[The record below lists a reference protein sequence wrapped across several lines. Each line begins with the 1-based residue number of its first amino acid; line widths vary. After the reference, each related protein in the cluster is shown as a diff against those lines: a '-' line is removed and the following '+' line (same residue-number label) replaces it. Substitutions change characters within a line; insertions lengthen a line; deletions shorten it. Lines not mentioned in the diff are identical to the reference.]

1 MRRSLY
7 YMTYMKA
14 PGSRPRTPRS
24 QKQPSG
30 QPNPLN
36 GKYWEGHEDIFNA
49 TGLAEEGLEAGAKTP
64 RRTRGALRAT
74 IPPPPP
80 RRKRVP
86 QSLPDP
92 TGNGQNVAEAI
103 FEKSKTAEKP
113 STERK
118 QKKEPVVKAGA
129 KADTPVASV
138 DWGPGYSADLEGG
151 HRKGIEADYDWRKA
165 EDYDPAEDLEM
176 KPLDVEPA
184 PEEKKIRSFAQ
195 EALKNPELAELFD
208 KATKTEFEYRNHEG
222 GWRYLVRKASFG
234 KIGGKKLE
242 ALRSASEEAR
252 NTWSDKVGERITAAY
267 AMGEA
272 RAQESVD
279 GVKDPQ
285 AKNFARLGSKKVL
298 ERYRGVLAHGVMRTQ
313 MESYY
318 AQLGTLQQEKWD
330 KSSRFTKAAV
340 KALAWY
346 GKRSTATK
354 IAIGSG
360 FLIAGSGA
368 AVMGGGVALGVGAAT
383 AGIGAARLAFSL
395 TGGRIIA
402 EGVARG
408 LSVISRDKKRQA
420 KRAQNIAGA
429 KAKGAEDFKRAVG
442 LDKAAGTKQAGDAMR
457 AYAALKK
464 EDFEKLKTD
473 RRRSNLI
480 KTITTA
486 GIGLGGTAYM
496 IHEHLPERLLGIYE
510 NAGKSG
516 AAIDTEPQLSPGDYS
531 AGRSGAAIDT
541 EPSLSPGDY
550 SAGRSGAAID
560 TEPSLSP
567 GDYNAGRSGAAIDT
581 EPQLAP
587 GDSNAGKAG
596 TSFSDPQEPGIYE
609 QDNVTG
615 VDDAVRQNWV
625 YNGGP
630 QPTAS
635 VEHMTD
641 VALQDD
647 DIGVP
652 RPVGPEDF
660 EPKASAPSEPFVIQ
674 DDATGVDDQ
683 VRRVENAGMVDKAKG
698 LFREA
703 ERVFG
708 LNEPRGPRG
717 TNAVVEPNAFNP
729 NPVFRGVI
737 TVKPGDNLSFIIKD
751 ALKSTGHLDNL
762 SLREADTLVGK
773 YVDHLRHQPAG
784 ALKEMGFPKPEN
796 LDLLYPGNKL
806 ALSSINDENL
816 YGAFVGEV
824 KGVPQGS
831 GVAEAPRPQAP
842 VEQAPS
848 APAFDITARTNEIM
862 SAQVRDIFS
871 TRRFF
876 LGPKTDGFAEFRRI
890 SWQRADT
897 FVSDAS
903 VGSDPTLN
911 GPKAEALRNLL
922 RSAQAQGVDLRTNIE
937 KVLERMA
944 RLAAEREAGSAGR

>member
-49 TGLAEEGLEAGAKTP
+49 TGLAQEGAEAGAKTP
-64 RRTRGALRAT
+64 RRTRGALRAS

-113 STERK
+113 SAERK
-118 QKKEPVVKAGA
+118 QKKEPAVKAGA

-222 GWRYLVRKASFG
+222 GWRYLPNKLGIG
-234 KIGGKKLE
+234 KKKLE
-242 ALRSASEEAR
+242 ALRLASEEAR
-252 NTWSDKVGERITAAY
+252 NTWSTKVGESIRTAY
-267 AMGEA
+267 GLGEE
-272 RAQESVD
+272 RAKGSVD
-279 GVKDPQ
+279 SIQEAQ
-285 AKNFARLGSKKVL
+285 AKKFARIGSKKVL
-298 ERYRGVLAHGVMRTQ
+298 ERYRGILAHGVMRTQ
-313 MESYY
+313 MESYN
-318 AQLGTLQQEKWD
+318 AQLGALQQEKWD

-340 KALAWY
+340 TSLAWY
-346 GKRSTATK
+346 NKQPTWK
-354 IAIGSG
+354 KVAISSG
-360 FLIAGSGA
+360 ILT
-368 AVMGGGVALGVGAAT
+368 VGAV
-383 AGIGAARLAFSL
+383 GIGAAGAGVGAIASFGAWRAARAAFSL
-395 TGGRIIA
+395 TGGRVLGEA
-402 EGVARG
+402 AAGVVRFG
-408 LSVISRDKKRQA
+408 TREKNKNA
-420 KRAQNIAGA
+420 KRVGAISTAKTAGA
-429 KAKGAEDFKRAVG
+429 ENFRKLASTD
-442 LDKAAGTKQAGDAMR
+442 AAAAAMR
-457 AYAALKK
+457 EYAKLKQ
-464 EDFEKLKTD
+464 EDFEKLKRN
-473 RRRSNLI
+473 RRLSNLV
-480 KTITTA
+480 KTATTGIA
-486 GIGLGGTAYM
+486 GGALFGTL
-496 IHEHLPERLLGIYE
+496 EHYRIPERFMDT
-510 NAGKSG
+510 NVGKSG
-516 AAIDTEPQLSPGDYS
+516 AAIDTEPELSPGDYS
-531 AGRSGAAIDT
+531 AGRSGVAIDTEPPLSPGDYNAGRSGAAIDT

-560 TEPSLSP
+560 TEP
-567 GDYNAGRSGAAIDT
+567 
-581 EPQLAP
+581 QLAP
-587 GDSNAGKAG
+587 GDANAGKAG

-625 YNGGP
+625 YNGDP
-630 QPTAS
+630 KPLVPLDET
-635 VEHMTD
+635 TD
-641 VALQDD
+641 FTVPNN
-647 DIGVP
+647 DIGEP
-652 RPVGPEDF
+652 QLVGPEDF
-660 EPKASAPSEPFVIQ
+660 PPKVPAESEPFVIQ

-703 ERVFG
+703 ERIFG

-717 TNAVVEPNAFNP
+717 TNAIVEPNALNP

-751 ALKSTGHLDNL
+751 ALKSTGHLENL

-806 ALSSINDENL
+806 ALSPINDENL

-831 GVAEAPRPQAP
+831 GIAEAPRPQAP

-848 APAFDITARTNEIM
+848 APAFDITARANEIM